1 MGVQDEMDKMAR
13 EKELRRK
20 KYIEIAEH
28 KKSGNTPFA
37 RLLREKCEEAVGIIL
52 GAGVQ
57 RNQLLT
63 RAKVKSKIFKRYSA
77 DLSIELAGWSCSSY
91 QAHSP
96 KLHREYSGRGR
107 VRLSNDILFL
117 SEDFQLFTCE
127 HSLMLNIDSKSID
140 IIDVRQK
147 NSKFLH
153 QNLFHVGSGN
163 YRSDYRSEVV
173 PISNIK
179 ITSLLTSP
187 MVSENPLGC
196 FYISNIDDSVKSDCR
211 SNFPGDFL
219 NEDSDIGPWLPIGV
233 DEVND
238 ELNRQLDVFFAQFVK
253 AIIVINKG

>member
-1 MGVQDEMDKMAR
+1 M
-13 EKELRRK
+13 
-20 KYIEIAEH
+20 
-28 KKSGNTPFA
+28 
-37 RLLREKCEEAVGIIL
+37 
-52 GAGVQ
+52 
-57 RNQLLT
+57 
-63 RAKVKSKIFKRYSA
+63 
-77 DLSIELAGWSCSSY
+77 
-91 QAHSP
+91 
-96 KLHREYSGRGR
+96 
-107 VRLSNDILFL
+107 
-117 SEDFQLFTCE
+117 
-127 HSLMLNIDSKSID
+127 
-140 IIDVRQK
+140 
-147 NSKFLH
+147 
-153 QNLFHVGSGN
+153 
-163 YRSDYRSEVV
+163 